1 MADGPTQRNDRRER
15 VEDEA
20 ASWFLRLSESPDDPR
35 LNEKLA
41 AWCGQSDLHR
51 EIWNRTRDAYDVF
64 GKTVPAHEGKWA
76 VHAPVRELRPPRT
89 SPARK
94 LRFVAA
100 AAIAAL
106 AASIALVVLP
116 GLLLH
121 LNADYATTTAEV
133 RVLELED
140 GSFVHLAPRSAVD
153 VLYDDRGR
161 KVRLLSGQAF
171 FEVRRDASRP
181 FTVDSGGIVTT
192 VLGTKFDVRL
202 ENEGV
207 SVAVREGHVRVA
219 DMRRSNSGAHDL
231 LAGDMLHVGGGG
243 TPTLATIPSSDIG
256 DWSEGRLVVR
266 HRPVSEIVDRLRS
279 YYGGVILMSDT
290 AFSRLQVSGV
300 YDPKRPIATLDN
312 LTRLHGATMRQISPW
327 LVLVTPF

>member
-20 ASWFLRLSESPDDPR
+20 ASWLLRLSENPDDPR

-41 AWCGQSDLHR
+41 AWCRQSELHR
-51 EIWNRTRDAYDVF
+51 EIWDRTRDAYDVF
-64 GKTVPAHEGKWA
+64 GKTVPAHEGKWSA
-76 VHAPVRELRPPRT
+76 HESIGELRPPRAR
-89 SPARK
+89 PARK

-100 AAIAAL
+100 AAAA
-106 AASIALVVLP
+106 AVTACIALVVLP
-116 GLLLH
+116 GLLLT

-133 RVLELED
+133 RALELDD
-140 GSFVHLAPRSAVD
+140 GSIVHLAPRSAVD
-153 VLYDDRGR
+153 VVFDDRER

-181 FTVDSGGIVTT
+181 FTVDSDGIVTT
-192 VLGTKFDVRL
+192 VLGTKFEVRL

-219 DMRRSNSGAHDL
+219 DMRRSKGGTRDL
-231 LAGDMLHVGGGG
+231 LAGDMLHVGAAA
-243 TPTLATIPSSDIG
+243 TPTLAAIPSSDIG
-256 DWSEGRLVVR
+256 DWSEGRLVAR
-266 HRPVSEIVDRLRS
+266 HRPVSEIVDRLRN
-279 YYGGVILMSDT
+279 YYGGVILMSDL
-290 AFSRLQVSGV
+290 AFSRLEVSGV
-300 YDPKRPIATLDN
+300 YDPKKPIETLDN